1 MEKFQKSKI
10 IFKRN
15 NTVFFGRIMSG
26 KNRTIDMR
34 LLRQE
39 KESIQWGINIAYRRI
54 ISVQK
59 MQIPNDECLSK
70 PYQW

>member
-1 MEKFQKSKI
+1 
-10 IFKRN
+10 
-15 NTVFFGRIMSG
+15 MSS

-39 KESIQWGINIAYRRI
+39 KESLQWEINITYGRI